1 MNSVHRLTLCNN
13 VSEINYLT
21 QYQLPSVIGC
31 FGVHLSTIVYRQR
44 LTANMTTLYLNFKKS
59 IHTTAVIS
67 VEKITCHLTG
77 CSQSGID
84 ISLGCLCA
92 GFFWRREVTSRKFS

>member
-44 LTANMTTLYLNFKKS
+44 LTANMTTLY
-59 IHTTAVIS
+59 I
-67 VEKITCHLTG
+67 
-77 CSQSGID
+77 
-84 ISLGCLCA
+84 
-92 GFFWRREVTSRKFS
+92 